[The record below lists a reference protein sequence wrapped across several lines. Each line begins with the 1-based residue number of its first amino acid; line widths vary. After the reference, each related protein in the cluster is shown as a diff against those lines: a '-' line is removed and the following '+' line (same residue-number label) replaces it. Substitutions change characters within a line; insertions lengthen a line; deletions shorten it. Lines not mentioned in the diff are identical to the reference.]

1 MSRLTFT
8 PLMLQ
13 LLIAEADE
21 VRNSQTGEIVT
32 NSFLELRLLF
42 EKSTMH
48 WTGGLVFLLVP
59 ELSG

>member
-32 NSFLELRLLF
+32 NSFLELRQLS
-42 EKSTMH
+42 EQCTMH
-48 WTGGLVFLLVP
+48 CSGVPVSLLVP